1 LNTKITSQPFQ
12 HFAEAA
18 GAIMNPA
25 IRDWRKQGGK
35 VVGYFCSHVPTEV
48 LMAAGLLP
56 FRMRGTGS
64 TGTELSDAFFSSINC
79 SFPRHTFNLALQGE
93 YDCLDGLVCISSC
106 DHVRRVYDNWKQN
119 LKTPFLTVMSLPKK
133 VLDPQVEWYHQ
144 EVNILRNGLAK
155 HFAVDISDDRLQE
168 AIKLRNQTRHLQRK
182 LYELRKQEHPPITGA
197 EVLAVM
203 VAGTCMP
210 PTCYNDL
217 LRVLLEDL
225 PHSSGNTDYRARLMI
240 IGSELDDPEYIQ
252 VIEDQGGLVV
262 ADSICFG
269 SRTMWTDVDEKE
281 KDPTQALARYYIQE
295 RPSCPR
301 MNGDQP
307 RRAEFVRQMVR
318 DFSVDGVIGERLL
331 FCDFWCAEHYMN
343 RLDFKEAGVPFL
355 QVDRDYVSTG
365 KGQLRTRVQAFLETI
380 GR

>member
-1 LNTKITSQPFQ
+1 
-12 HFAEAA
+12 
-18 GAIMNPA
+18 MNPT
-25 IRDWRKQGGK
+25 IRDWREQGGK

-79 SFPRHTFNLALQGE
+79 SFPRHTFNLALKGE
-93 YDCLDGLVCISSC
+93 YDFLDGLVCISSC
-106 DHVRRVYDNWKQN
+106 DHVRRVYDNWKHN

-133 VLDPQVEWYHQ
+133 VSDPQVEWYRQ
-144 EVNILRNGLAK
+144 EVNILRDGLAK

-182 LYELRKQEHPPITGA
+182 LYELRKEKHPPITGS

-203 VAGTCMP
+203 VAGSSMP
-210 PTCYNDL
+210 PNRYNDL
-217 LRVLLEDL
+217 LRALLEDL
-225 PHSSGNTDYRARLMI
+225 GHSSGNADYRARLMI

-269 SRTMWTDVDEKE
+269 SRTMWTDVDENE

-307 RRAEFVRQMVR
+307 RRAKFVRQMVR
-318 DFSVDGVIGERLL
+318 DFNVDGVIGERLL

-343 RLDFKEAGVPFL
+343 KLDFKEAGVPFL